1 MSIKTSVRKL
11 SPKRYSPQNMLGSVN
26 MSANDE
32 MINMDLQTVRDDY
45 QKIEKGYTCK
55 AHFNFILF
63 LLLECNWEDRL
74 EKKLPDIQQKVVHG
88 GNLTTIERVAPV
100 RPTELETRLSSVLQS
115 GA

>member
-45 QKIEKGYTCK
+45 QKIEKGYT
-55 AHFNFILF
+55 
-63 LLLECNWEDRL
+63 
-74 EKKLPDIQQKVVHG
+74 
-88 GNLTTIERVAPV
+88 
-100 RPTELETRLSSVLQS
+100 
-115 GA
+115 